1 MRQELHET
9 ALARESLMLDQLCV
23 AAKAFYEKTENM
35 QAYLA
40 WKKNKEANQNENYNH
55 NGPDS
60 GQP

>member
-1 MRQELHET
+1 MRQEFAET
-9 ALARESLMLDQLCV
+9 ALAREQLMLDRLCA
-23 AAKAFYEKTENM
+23 AAKAFYEKPENM

-55 NGPDS
+55 NGSDS

>member
-1 MRQELHET
+1 
-9 ALARESLMLDQLCV
+9 MLDRLCA
-23 AAKAFYEKTENM
+23 AAKAFYEKPENM